1 MTSPTE
7 KTLQQQL
14 ALLHSILDQTG
25 SFIYAK
31 DLDGK
36 YTYANQAVLDLFG
49 KEKDEVIGFDD
60 SHFFDLSVSNQLK
73 ENDHRVI
80 TEKIAIE
87 QEEQNFII
95 HSQQTRVYRSRK
107 TPLLDSDGQV
117 IGLCGISRDIT
128 QERELEY
135 LIKEQGQ
142 LLDIIL
148 NNVDAHI
155 YMKDEQRRFRY
166 VNHKTAKSLGKTIEE
181 ITNQKDT
188 DVLPLEMA
196 EHFYQSDQQVFETNQ
211 KVVIE
216 ESVHDMRGNERH
228 YISTKI
234 PMSLSDKERVLIG
247 FSTDVTELYQLKEQF
262 KKQANT
268 DPLTKLYNR
277 RYFIEHAERE
287 FKRALRNDLALSIIT
302 LDLDYFKKVN
312 DQYGHLV
319 GDKVLK
325 QVADKLSSLSRQEDV
340 LARIGGEEFSVLL
353 INTSPQDALIAA
365 ERICSEQA
373 NHLIEIDTET
383 TINVRVSVGVATR
396 MSCDLTFEQLFCRSD
411 NALYQAKSQGRSRVI
426 FGSK

>member
-1 MTSPTE
+1 MTSPIDQ
-7 KTLQQQL
+7 TLQQHL
-14 ALLHSILDQTG
+14 ALLHSVLDQTG

-31 DLDGK
+31 DIQGR
-36 YTYANQAVLDLFG
+36 YIYANQAVLDLFG
-49 KEKDEVIGFDD
+49 KESHEVIGFDD
-60 SHFFDLSVSNQLK
+60 SHFFDLSVSAQLK
-73 ENDHRVI
+73 ENDHKVL
-80 TEKIAIE
+80 TENIIVEK
-87 QEEQNFII
+87 EEQNFVL
-95 HSQQTRVYRSRK
+95 HSQQSWFFRSRK
-107 TPLLDSDGQV
+107 TPLVDSDGQV
-117 IGLCGISRDIT
+117 IGLCGISHDIT
-128 QERELEY
+128 QEKELES
-135 LIKEQGQ
+135 LVKDQSQ

-166 VNHKTAKSLGKTIEE
+166 VNCKTAESLGKSVEE

-188 DVLPLEMA
+188 EILPLDIA
-196 EHFYQSDQQVFETNQ
+196 EHFYQSDKQVFETNQ

-216 ESVHDMRGNERH
+216 ESVLNMQGNERH

-287 FKRALRNDLALSIIT
+287 FSRAQRSEEPLSIIS

-312 DQYGHLV
+312 DQYGHLA

-325 QVADKLSSLSRQEDV
+325 QVAEQLQSLSRQEDV
-340 LARIGGEEFSVLL
+340 LARIGGEEFSMLL

-396 MSCDLTFEQLFCRSD
+396 MSCDLTFEQLFRRSD

-426 FGSK
+426 FGTK